1 MTILQQLCATPTAP
15 FAEHHVIDYVE
26 GFVAARKNLRLSHDR
41 WGNLLI
47 SMKSAAKGPRTIF
60 AAHMDHPGFVADRMI
75 DAKTLEARFHG
86 AVLAEFFPGTK
97 VRFFT
102 PGKEVAA
109 TVLKAEIG
117 NDRGYPERVTLRV
130 ASAVAPGSPGM
141 FDLTPGRVT
150 GKEFHSRVC
159 DNLAGAAAAL
169 TMIDRLVRH
178 RTKAPV
184 AVLLT
189 RAEEAGF
196 IGALGACAS
205 PNLIK
210 KTDRLIIIECSAK
223 QPYAPQG
230 NGAIIRVGDKTSIFN
245 SSLSY
250 FITQTAEKL
259 RKTDKSFKYQRAL
272 MPGGTCEATV
282 YDMYG
287 YTAASICV
295 ALGNYH
301 NMDRERKKIAA
312 EYINLDDWNNMV
324 KLFVAVAKSMH
335 EYRPGLAVLRERLE
349 KRFARFKPLLKSL

>member
-1 MTILQQLCATPTAP
+1 MKMLEELCATPTAP
-15 FAEHHVIDYVE
+15 FAEGRVVAYVE
-26 GFVAARKNLRLSHDR
+26 RFVAGRKSLRLQRDQ

-47 SMKSAAKGPRTIF
+47 SNRKAPNGPRTVF
-60 AAHMDHPGFVADRMI
+60 AAHMDHPGFVADRMMDRKI
-75 DAKTLEARFHG
+75 LEARFHG
-86 AVLAEFFPGTK
+86 GVLAEYFPGTR
-97 VRFFT
+97 VRFFSDDGEVT
-102 PGKEVAA
+102 GKVIA
-109 TVLKAEIG
+109 TRIG
-117 NDRGYPERVTLRV
+117 KDRGYPDRATIQVKST
-130 ASAVAPGSPGM
+130 VAPGSPGM
-141 FDLTPGRVT
+141 FDLTPGRVM
-150 GKEFHSRVC
+150 GKIFSSRVC

-169 TMIDRLVRH
+169 TMMDRLTRS
-178 RTKAPV
+178 TPKAPV

-189 RAEEAGF
+189 RAEEEGF
-196 IGALGACAS
+196 IGALGACAT
-205 PNLIK
+205 PELLK

-259 RKTDKSFKYQRAL
+259 AMTDKSFKYQRAL

-301 NMDRERKKIAA
+301 NMDRERKKIAP
-312 EYINLDDWNNMV
+312 EYIDLRDWENMV
-324 KLFVAVAKSMH
+324 KLFVEVARSAH
-335 EYRPGLAVLRERLE
+335 EYRPGLPLLRERLE
-349 KRFARFKPLLKSL
+349 KRFAQFRKLL